1 MPHDILLDKDGCWR
15 AAESAFLNAAG
26 LCGFRELRAPSSAGP
41 DALRK
46 AAEQAALPDAGLPL
60 KLCGLIDAP
69 EGRLFC
75 AELIGPPY
83 PAAAAELISL
93 AGDFLALLN
102 LPDIQLELAPGGES
116 DGLTARLEAM
126 NLAWQENPALPPD
139 SFSLLC
145 GGETLCAGGRR
156 EGQWAGAGF
165 AVDGE
170 KLLAALAARGIALPG
185 PEPCALYIAADG
197 EEAEIAAMAMAADLR
212 GEGFAAESG
221 LMGLPVSEQLACA
234 ERIGARFTMVL
245 DADCLAAGR
254 AEIRDTA
261 TGETFETAF
270 GEALSRFFYDR
281 QILELTGALEGL
293 PLGPELGE

>member
-41 DALRK
+41 DALRR

-93 AGDFLALLN
+93 AGDFVALLN
-102 LPDIQLELAPGGES
+102 LPDIQLELAPGGEAA
-116 DGLTARLEAM
+116 GLTARLEAM
-126 NLAWQENPALPPD
+126 NLAWQENPALPPE

-156 EGQWAGAGF
+156 EGQWDGAGF

-170 KLLAALAARGIALPG
+170 KLKASDVIRRESPSPSRSPAPSTSPPMAKRPRSPRWRWRPTCGAR
-185 PEPCALYIAADG
+185 
-197 EEAEIAAMAMAADLR
+197 DLR
-212 GEGFAAESG
+212 PKAA
-221 LMGLPVSEQLACA
+221 
-234 ERIGARFTMVL
+234 
-245 DADCLAAGR
+245 
-254 AEIRDTA
+254 
-261 TGETFETAF
+261 
-270 GEALSRFFYDR
+270 
-281 QILELTGALEGL
+281 
-293 PLGPELGE
+293 